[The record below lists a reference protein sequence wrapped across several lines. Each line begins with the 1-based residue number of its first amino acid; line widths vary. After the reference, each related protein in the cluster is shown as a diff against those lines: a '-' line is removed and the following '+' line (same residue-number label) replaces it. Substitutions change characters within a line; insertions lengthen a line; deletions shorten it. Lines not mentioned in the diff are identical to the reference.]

1 VRRIDHFLS
10 DPLVGAPPPTAGEAA
25 VPEAGAPGGSLPA
38 GPRLRAVGGGTRAF
52 VVSDHAGTW
61 IDLEPVD

>member
-1 VRRIDHFLS
+1 
-10 DPLVGAPPPTAGEAA
+10 
-25 VPEAGAPGGSLPA
+25 APGGSLPA